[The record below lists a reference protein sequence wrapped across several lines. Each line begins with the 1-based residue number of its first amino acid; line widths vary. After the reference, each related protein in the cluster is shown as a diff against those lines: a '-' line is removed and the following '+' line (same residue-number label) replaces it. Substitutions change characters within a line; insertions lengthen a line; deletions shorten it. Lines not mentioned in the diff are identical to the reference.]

1 MNNDFHLSN
10 KDFLFPNAPVY
21 RLSYQAMY
29 SNKDKF

>member
-21 RLSYQAMY
+21 RLRYQAMY